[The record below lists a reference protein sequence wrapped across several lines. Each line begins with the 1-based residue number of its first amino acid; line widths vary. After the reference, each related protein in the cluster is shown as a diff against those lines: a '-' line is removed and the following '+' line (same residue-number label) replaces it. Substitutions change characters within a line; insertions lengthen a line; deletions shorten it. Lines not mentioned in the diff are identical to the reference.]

1 MNSLPNAK
9 PKTQTATDMPHALP
23 AWVYNNAELSRL
35 EFERILR
42 PSWQIVC
49 HVNSI
54 PKPGDFETLDLGSDS
69 VMVVRDREGTIR
81 AFHNVCRHRG
91 ARLLD
96 GAGNCATAITCP
108 YHGWTYRHDGGLIGM
123 PVRESFPGLDRSE
136 HGLRPVR
143 VDLAFGFVWVCLAGD
158 PPPVKTVWGSL
169 ADEFLPYRLEDMVPL
184 GPITQE
190 SWPVD
195 WKIAMDNYLES
206 YHVPIGHPGLYRMFT
221 PDYEDQASVPG
232 VARGLSWQRDHVSP
246 RWSEGMY
253 QRLSRKTESYL
264 PENLRRCWR
273 FYSALPNLGID
284 VFPEQMDFFQVLPDG
299 PGRCIVRGGVFGL
312 PDARREMRALR
323 YLSSRIN
330 TQVNNEDKWLC
341 ARVQRGLSS
350 SSYRPGPLSQLE
362 GWMLEFHDLLRR
374 RIPEFKLASPPQQF
388 AN

>member
-1 MNSLPNAK
+1 MNSLSVANPESLVAIRV
-9 PKTQTATDMPHALP
+9 PHALP
-23 AWVYNNAELSRL
+23 AWVYDNAQLSRL
-35 EFERILR
+35 EFERVLK

-54 PKPGDFETLDLGSDS
+54 PKTGDFQTLDLGSDS
-69 VMVVRDREGTIR
+69 VMVLRDRDGSIR

-96 GAGNCATAITCP
+96 GAGNCPTAVTCP

-123 PVRESFPGLDRSE
+123 PVRESFPGLDRSL

-143 VDLAFGFVWVCLAGD
+143 VEVALSFVWVCLAGD
-158 PPPVKTVWGSL
+158 PPPIATVWGDL
-169 ADEFLPYRLEDMVPL
+169 ADELAPYRLQDMVPL

-221 PDYEDQASVPG
+221 PDYEDQKAVPG
-232 VARGLSWQRDHVSP
+232 VARGLSWMREHDSP
-246 RWSEGMY
+246 RWAEGRY
-253 QRLSRKTESYL
+253 QRMIGKVATHL
-264 PENLRRCWR
+264 PAELRRCWR

-284 VFPEQMDFFQVLPDG
+284 VFPDQMDFFQVLPDG
-299 PGRCIVRGGVFGL
+299 PGRCLIRGAVFGL
-312 PDARREMRALR
+312 PDERREMRAVR

-341 ARVQRGLSS
+341 SRVQRGLASP
-350 SSYRPGPLSQLE
+350 SYRPGPLSQLE
-362 GWMLEFHDLLRR
+362 RWMLEFHDLLRA
-374 RIPEFKLASPPQQF
+374 RIPEFALAQAPEWF
-388 AN
+388 A

>member
-1 MNSLPNAK
+1 MNSLSVANPESPAAIK
-9 PKTQTATDMPHALP
+9 VPHALP
-23 AWVYNNAELSRL
+23 AWVYNNPQLSRL
-35 EFERILR
+35 EFERVLK

-54 PKPGDFETLDLGSDS
+54 PKTGDFQTLDLGSDS
-69 VMVVRDREGTIR
+69 VVVLRDRDGSIR

-96 GAGNCATAITCP
+96 GAGNCPTAVTCP

-123 PVRESFPGLDRSE
+123 PVRESFPGLDRSL

-143 VDLAFGFVWVCLAGD
+143 VEVALSFVWVCLAGD
-158 PPPVKTVWGSL
+158 PPPIATVWGEL
-169 ADEFLPYRLEDMVPL
+169 ADELAPYRLQDMVPL

-221 PDYEDQASVPG
+221 PDYEDQKAVPG
-232 VARGLSWQRDHVSP
+232 VARGLSWMRERDSP
-246 RWSEGMY
+246 RWAEGQY
-253 QRLSRKTESYL
+253 QRMIGKVATHL
-264 PENLRRCWR
+264 PAELRRCWR

-284 VFPEQMDFFQVLPDG
+284 VFPDQMDFFQVLPDG
-299 PGRCIVRGGVFGL
+299 PGRCQIRGAVFGL
-312 PDARREMRALR
+312 PDERREMRAVR

-330 TQVNNEDKWLC
+330 TQVNNEDRWLC
-341 ARVQRGLSS
+341 SRVQRGLASP
-350 SSYRPGPLSQLE
+350 SYRPGPLSQLE
-362 GWMLEFHDLLRR
+362 RWMLEFHDLLRA
-374 RIPEFKLASPPQQF
+374 RIPEFALAQAPERF
-388 AN
+388 A